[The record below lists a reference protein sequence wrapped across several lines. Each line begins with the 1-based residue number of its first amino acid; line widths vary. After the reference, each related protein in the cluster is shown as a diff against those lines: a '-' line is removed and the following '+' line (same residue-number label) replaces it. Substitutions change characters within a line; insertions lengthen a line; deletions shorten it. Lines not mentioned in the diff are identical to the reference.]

1 MARTQVKEDSV
12 PDALSWLG
20 MRIDDAYG
28 ARVGEVR
35 DVYLEADGSARWI
48 FTGRRRVLI
57 PAGEALAGAGRVWV
71 PYDRELIAGAPR
83 VWSLTEVTPLLEA
96 ATRRYYAAGRD
107 HSGWAASAAS

>member
-1 MARTQVKEDSV
+1 M

-48 FTGRRRVLI
+48 FTGRHRVLI
-57 PAGEALAGAGRVWV
+57 PAREAIAGAGRVWV
-71 PYDRELIAGAPR
+71 PYERELIEGAPR
-83 VWSLTEVTPLLEA
+83 VWSLTEVTPVLEA
-96 ATRRYYAAGRD
+96 MTRRWYAAGRD
-107 HSGWAASAAS
+107 RSGWAALTASPRSS